1 MQKIQFQEQV
11 ATFLGLEPEQ
21 YSSGAMTYDL
31 RRLRLHG
38 VIEKIPRTHRY
49 HLTPEGL
56 RVCLFMVKVYQRLF
70 INGLSQMC
78 DDSYIE
84 QPGSVARAGRQMD
97 RAIEKL
103 IKEAQ
108 LSP

>member
-1 MQKIQFQEQV
+1 
-11 ATFLGLEPEQ
+11 
-21 YSSGAMTYDL
+21 MTYDL

-38 VIEKIPRTHRY
+38 VIEKIPHTHRY
-49 HLTPEGL
+49 HLTREGL
-56 RVCLFMVKVYQRLF
+56 RVCLFMVKVHRRIF
-70 INGLSQMC
+70 INGLSQIC
-78 DDSYIE
+78 DDNHIA

-103 IKEAQ
+103 INEAQ